1 MKTTILIMGLIILS
15 GCIKSTW
22 SKEDKGA
29 FMIDCQNA
37 GQSYDYCLCSLMC
50 LENDFKSYFQAQ
62 KNPET
67 SFNQSTIN
75 ECVNSCLDK

>member
-15 GCIKSTW
+15 GCIKSKW

-29 FMIDCQNA
+29 FMMDCQNA

-50 LENDFKSYFQAQ
+50 LENDFSLRMNAVRRKPFFLLRM
-62 KNPET
+62 K
-67 SFNQSTIN
+67 
-75 ECVNSCLDK
+75 